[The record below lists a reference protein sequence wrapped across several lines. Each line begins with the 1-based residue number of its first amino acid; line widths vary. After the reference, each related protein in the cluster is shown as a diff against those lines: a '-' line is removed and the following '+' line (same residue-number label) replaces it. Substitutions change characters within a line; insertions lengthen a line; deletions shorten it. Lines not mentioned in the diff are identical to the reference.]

1 LVNNVNLLITIGILG
16 AVVVFWRPTICEA
29 LNNITNGQFDMCTF
43 QSTGDGGG
51 DTHDHSAPSPEPGVL
66 TGGRHPHVRHRTTVT
81 DTTVSSPEHKKHV
94 AKHHQA
100 SHGGS
105 AHKAAHEALAKKHA
119 APGGHPLAHLT
130 QAQKCAA
137 DICKT
142 HQCLNCPPPTSKASL
157 AYVSGFRMSGW

>member
-1 LVNNVNLLITIGILG
+1 LANNVNLLITIGILG

-29 LNNITNGQFDMCTF
+29 LNNLTNGQFDMCTF

-100 SHGGS
+100 VHGGT

-119 APGGHPLAHLT
+119 TSSKPQLAHLT

-142 HQCLNCPPPTSKASL
+142 HQCLNCPPPTAKASL
-157 AYVSGFRMSGW
+157 AYAYDFKMSGW